1 MKSPYFPPTRDEPLA
16 TSKENA
22 GDAARPKSLLAR
34 TGIRLVK
41 PSFDHGD
48 AGHRISRQPIGVA
61 VVLTLFLGAS
71 SQSPKA
77 ERQADPRGSIGNT
90 SPNPQ
95 SSADNRQPSEALL
108 TAADEV
114 FQEVSRIT
122 GLPIKAPLKKEVVNR
137 DQMRQRLVES
147 LHADYAP
154 GEMHAQETMLKAFG
168 LVGPDFDLEQFL
180 IRFYTE
186 QAAGVY
192 DPRRKTMLI
201 ADWTDKDTQKAVL
214 AHELTHALQDQN
226 FDLQKFLEGRRED
239 DDATAA
245 RQAIA
250 EGHATAAM
258 VQMMMAPQKLEDVPT
273 AVPLMNMAMQLQI
286 EQYPVF
292 SSAPFF
298 FRYQALFSYAQGVS
312 FMERGLA
319 EGGWQEL
326 RDFFLHPP
334 QTTKEIFDPDVYF
347 KHQRL
352 PEMKLPD
359 PKPMEHGAR
368 LRVVDRNRMGQLG
381 YYCLL
386 AQLLSEDE
394 AKKVAPSWL
403 ADRYLVYED
412 PDARRYAVVARTRW
426 ASAEAAADFFR
437 DLHTIL
443 VKKYPNMG
451 TMRAIP
457 PEADGAA
464 MDGTLMGTTS
474 SGAVI
479 MIRRGDEVLW
489 AEGVP
494 TTQADAMRQWMSE
507 AMLDQ

>member
-1 MKSPYFPPTRDEPLA
+1 V
-16 TSKENA
+16 TSN
-22 GDAARPKSLLAR
+22 RHPSLR
-34 TGIRLVK
+34 SG
-41 PSFDHGD
+41 
-48 AGHRISRQPIGVA
+48 PIVNQQSQ
-61 VVLTLFLGAS
+61 VLLS
-71 SQSPKA
+71 
-77 ERQADPRGSIGNT
+77 
-90 SPNPQ
+90 
-95 SSADNRQPSEALL
+95 
-108 TAADEV
+108 AADEV

-122 GLPIKAPLKKEVVNR
+122 GLPIKAPLNKEVVDR
-137 DQMRQRLVES
+137 DQMRQYLIES

-154 GEMHAQETMLKAFG
+154 GEMHAQEAMLKAFG
-168 LVGPDFDLEQFL
+168 LVPPDFDLEKFL
-180 IRFYTE
+180 ITFYTE

-201 ADWTDKDTQKAVL
+201 AGWADQDTQKVVL

-226 FDLQKFLEGRRED
+226 YDLRKFLQGRRDD

-258 VQMMMAPQKLEDVPT
+258 MQVMVAPQKLEELPT
-273 AVPLMNMAMQLQI
+273 VVPLMNMTMEMQI

-298 FRYQALFSYAQGVS
+298 FRYQALFPYAQGVS
-312 FMERGLA
+312 FIERGLKQ
-319 EGGWQEL
+319 GGWQEL
-326 RDFFLHPP
+326 QDFFLHPP
-334 QTTKEIFDPDVYF
+334 DTTKEIFQPDAYF
-347 KHQRL
+347 EHQRL
-352 PEMKLPD
+352 PKVTLPD
-359 PKPMEHGAR
+359 PKPMGQDRR

-386 AQLLSEDE
+386 GQLLLEDE

-412 PDARRYAVVARTRW
+412 AAAHRYAVVARVRW
-426 ASAEAAADFFR
+426 SSAEAAADFFR

-443 VKKYPNMG
+443 VKKYPDMG
-451 TMRAIP
+451 TMHAVPSAVP
-457 PEADGAA
+457 PGGSGVPTESAVVVGS
-464 MDGTLMGTTS
+464 TTV
-474 SGAVI
+474 GAVV

-494 TTQADAMRQWMSE
+494 SAQTEAMREWLAVMMNAE
-507 AMLDQ
+507 